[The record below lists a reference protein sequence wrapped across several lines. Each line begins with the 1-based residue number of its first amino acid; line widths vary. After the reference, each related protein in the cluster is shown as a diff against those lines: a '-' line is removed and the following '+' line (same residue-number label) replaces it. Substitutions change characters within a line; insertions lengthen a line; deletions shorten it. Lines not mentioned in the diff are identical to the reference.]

1 MGRSACSGGQTGDC
15 EKCEKSYV
23 SSACGRKW
31 IHQRQRSFLSRP
43 HALLTANSSHSCDTF
58 VVKGEGGGGT
68 NRLLTANFL
77 HDSFLHLA
85 ASCYALW
92 TLAPE
97 VEKVLGYRIFTAVYI
112 LTGLAGSTACFM
124 YTDTITVGASSGLF
138 GLIGA
143 LPAQASREQPFCP
156 PCGP

>member
-1 MGRSACSGGQTGDC
+1 M
-15 EKCEKSYV
+15 
-23 SSACGRKW
+23 
-31 IHQRQRSFLSRP
+31 
-43 HALLTANSSHSCDTF
+43 
-58 VVKGEGGGGT
+58 KGERLGVTG
-68 NRLLTANFL
+68 RLLTANFL
-77 HDSFLHLA
+77 HDSFIHLA

-97 VEKVLGYRIFTAVYI
+97 VEKVLGYRIFAAVYI

-143 LPAQASREQPFCP
+143 LPADGAPEPRCKTQRGHEQA
-156 PCGP
+156 